1 MRAKNFA
8 ARQSGRSDIT
18 VGRLRPPAKTIS
30 STPASCSRRKPSP
43 AAPRRI
49 VACGTSARIA
59 GSASSLK
66 ARTKKSRS
74 AARHASIMRR
84 GNSPAPARMPSLPTV
99 PFRALAGLADRAA
112 RIGADEIDDV
122 PDRLDLAEASGQIVD
137 PLPPRAGIGEEQLVG
152 VAHRLDLVAREAAAL
167 HADD

>member
-8 ARQSGRSDIT
+8 ARQSGRREVT

-43 AAPRRI
+43 AAPSRI
-49 VACGTSARIA
+49 VACGTSVRMA
-59 GSASSLK
+59 GSTSSLK
-66 ARTKKSRS
+66 ARTKNSRS

-84 GNSPAPARMPSLPTV
+84 GNSPAPARMPSLPTIRL
-99 PFRALAGLADRAA
+99 RALSRLADRAA

-122 PDRLDLAEASGQIVD
+122 PNRLDVPEALCDVVD
-137 PLPPRAGIGEEQLVG
+137 AFAQRAAITEEMLKGDAQ
-152 VAHRLDLVAREAAAL
+152 RLDLVA
-167 HADD
+167 